1 MSDTI
6 EKEKK
11 NRIKKVTDINQFRHF
26 VNEFLKFYSVVDASV
41 TAIFGQA
48 SDKKLKIRSQS
59 KIEIREG
66 QNKANSK

>member
-1 MSDTI
+1 
-6 EKEKK
+6 
-11 NRIKKVTDINQFRHF
+11 
-26 VNEFLKFYSVVDASV
+26 VDASV